1 MHSSVLTQPS
11 AFTLEPLEPSTMKLD
26 KHSYPDT
33 SERPKFQVSPSRSVA
48 GVKEAWILMLP
59 WFTPLTQPIS
69 ALIVVGFSNEVGYG
83 DVREM
88 RARLELMSPSF
99 YCCTSIYIGASAGL
113 C

>member
-11 AFTLEPLEPSTMKLD
+11 AFTLEPLEPLLLFYD

-59 WFTPLTQPIS
+59 WFTPLTQSNSAVIVCCSGFLKRGGVRRCEGNYAESRGSPILHTV
-69 ALIVVGFSNEVGYG
+69 LISE
-83 DVREM
+83 
-88 RARLELMSPSF
+88 
-99 YCCTSIYIGASAGL
+99 AGQRI
-113 C
+113 